1 MIKQK
6 QIKDV
11 DLIKTQHFTN
21 LRHGIAIIS
30 ITQHPRFNIDLKKIG
45 TVVLMKEA
53 GFCTIWKNIGNLRT
67 KHRIYGESIKLWSDP
82 PPLSQNKKQKKRK
95 KKRETG
101 KDLVLLNGI
110 KEFYSGGSFQTSTAP
125 FINCLFYFTSLI
137 PHVLGAT
144 LNGEIWCELL
154 RKLILIRL

>member
-11 DLIKTQHFTN
+11 DLIKTQHITN

-53 GFCTIWKNIGNLRT
+53 GFCTIWKNIGNLQT
-67 KHRIYGESIKLWSDP
+67 KHRIYG
-82 PPLSQNKKQKKRK
+82 LSTLQPKTKKERK
-95 KKRETG
+95 ERKREKPET
-101 KDLVLLNGI
+101 I
-110 KEFYSGGSFQTSTAP
+110 
-125 FINCLFYFTSLI
+125 
-137 PHVLGAT
+137 
-144 LNGEIWCELL
+144 
-154 RKLILIRL
+154 